1 MHPTHYDSLKI
12 ARDAPIEVIRA
23 AYRALSQKSH
33 PDRNPDDLDAAENM
47 ARLNA
52 AYEVLADPQK
62 RAEYDASL
70 RIAESASIDE
80 REIESAYAPRRWTR
94 EFRAPDPADE
104 ARKVHTFVRRT
115 VIPLCTIAVL
125 VAVVWY
131 IGTELHR
138 QKGVPEITA
147 AAPYEF
153 QDPTLRPDG
162 TRSRTRHSDAPARAE
177 APPAAT
183 TPAAAIDG
191 ALSAQDQ
198 AFPESNDA
206 LPSATDKP
214 AAKATSPSAATKAAP
229 SKRADAVN
237 VRPPKP
243 RVKANGREAPAPAT
257 VAKNGLYLRP
267 ATAPNGEGWP
277 STSDYISGYEQLDM
291 DGLSQVT
298 IDNSKNDFDA
308 FVKVMSLAEGEP
320 RVVRT
325 LYVSA
330 SDRFAVKELPSGTYE
345 LRYELLDSGVLLR
358 SGVFALEESA
368 IANGT
373 RYSMV
378 TLTLQRT
385 PDDSV
390 NTYALS
396 EREFFR
402 R

>member
-1 MHPTHYDSLKI
+1 MQLTHYDSLKI

-23 AYRALSQKSH
+23 AYRALSQKYH
-33 PDRNPDDLDAAENM
+33 PDRNPDDLDAAANM

-70 RIAESASIDE
+70 RIAEAASVDE
-80 REIESAYAPRRWTR
+80 REMESAYAPRRWTR
-94 EFRAPDPADE
+94 EFRSPDPADE
-104 ARKVHTFVRRT
+104 GHKMHIFVRRT
-115 VIPLCTIAVL
+115 VIPLGTIAVL
-125 VAVVWY
+125 VALVWY
-131 IGTELHR
+131 IATELHR
-138 QKGVPEITA
+138 QKEIPEITA
-147 AAPYEF
+147 AVPYEF
-153 QDPTLRPDG
+153 QDPTMRSDRTKLR
-162 TRSRTRHSDAPARAE
+162 TQRSDSPARSEVPPTTSNPSTAVDGAVSAQGKRFLDADDAL
-177 APPAAT
+177 APP
-183 TPAAAIDG
+183 P
-191 ALSAQDQ
+191 
-198 AFPESNDA
+198 
-206 LPSATDKP
+206 DKP
-214 AAKATSPSAATKAAP
+214 AVRAKSPNIAMKAAP
-229 SKRADAVN
+229 PKRTAAVDAQQT
-237 VRPPKP
+237 KP
-243 RVKANGREAPAPAT
+243 RGKANGRETPGSTTPG
-257 VAKNGLYLRP
+257 KNAAYVRP

-277 STSDYISGYEQLDM
+277 STSDYVPGYEQLDM

-308 FVKVMSLAEGEP
+308 FVKVISLAEGEP

-358 SGVFALEESA
+358 SGVFTLEESA
-368 IANGT
+368 ISNGT

-378 TLTLQRT
+378 TLTLRRM
-385 PDDSV
+385 PDDNV

-396 EREFFR
+396 EHEFFR